1 MLQKNIKILMTIGVV
16 VYAIALVI
24 DIICVICQ
32 KSIVTGTMNIS
43 IDNHIFPFVLGY
55 QLTAFLMYIVF
66 FLVILTY
73 DGNSKRTV
81 GIVMLVVYSIVN
93 ILNPYINMI
102 SNAISARLGSEYLA
116 VSSYLTGI
124 ISNITA
130 PFVVVSTVLI
140 LIAIGRYYE
149 FLIIN

>member
-43 IDNHIFPFVLGY
+43 IDNNIFPFVLGY

-130 PFVVVSTVLI
+130 PFVVVSTVLM
-140 LIAIGRYYE
+140 LIAIGRYG
-149 FLIIN
+149 IS